1 MDSYKTNSH
10 YRIYLDKT
18 FNLAKTLVIKSEA
31 IADIM
36 NNRVK
41 LLTGNPESVDP
52 YDPSTWRYYLNICG
66 EYHSQD
72 LFELRGKLKII
83 SVDTLEEIE
92 FTKENLISHKAT
104 RKAYQYGTRKY
115 EELVV
120 KYPKYEMLILGILY
134 PANMDEAI
142 NAPDGKILS
151 YPPNLV
157 EVNEYSFIDD
167 LQRWIDGYRLRWTN
181 RAYSLTDT
189 YYDITN
195 LSVMYLHLIPAIL
208 NIRLQKCKTNE
219 AHSYHVRQF
228 LASHGFLDNYLD
240 VLTLK
245 QSLRF
250 YRNICYI
257 ERNIGKMSTFDWL
270 TRNVMTERNLPLSEY
285 NMYHNTETM
294 DKDIYPTP
302 FFKKKGINNL
312 EYITSDDDK
321 TVAELLDTEI
331 PLARGNDSFRKDNDV
346 EIYDKFKTSI
356 SNKVRTKVLESK
368 AIDFSNAQHFRHIDV
383 LHDMWLDWADRKLY
397 RAMITFENIKSGERT
412 HLNAKD
418 AFYLYWYCFQRSIG
432 YEPKYL
438 PTLIVGRVPRT
449 PMPSREDV
457 FSIVPN
463 EPRIVNE
470 PRAVEQKYYDE
481 ITDIMPA
488 EEVMIST
495 EDFYNKATE
504 LHRVMNLQHGLA
516 TLEEELNRRAYKEA
530 MNARLYQMRYIHP
543 ESSEITYESWLEDKS
558 IHFKNMTKHNWNDA
572 AISLMKTSTG
582 LDLDTTIS
590 LRALQRAMVRLM
602 KQLSSYSVQ
611 YIREIN
617 ESDLIIFENP
627 DLRTTNPFTY
637 SATNLTFRNGLE
649 VLDVKTSSGA
659 NIDISEKDGE
669 DHLRLE
675 LNTYS
680 SSNIKLKDG
689 LNAWIYGH
697 NGSNLLLR
705 SGIDAY
711 VEVEDF
717 DNRRGHIPVPGI
729 SSFAKQPLMKQL
741 QLTDIEGRD
750 YYYDDGC
757 NKVHTQ
763 EPDDWYLNR
772 DLQGFDYPI
781 KIEAQIP
788 DLDGFYDSDKPE
800 RDIKDL
806 YGFDYLVK
814 SLTDIP
820 SLTGFDYPEK
830 PHDDLMDLSGFDYEY
845 KPSRDI
851 KDLQGFD
858 YHTED
863 SVVIKDLVGFE
874 YGLKPSR
881 NIQDLAGFD
890 YPNEPYISDL
900 KGFDYPDNNKPLV
913 GISNLKGF
921 SYPEKPIRDIADLV
935 GFKD

>member
-1 MDSYKTNSH
+1 MDDLKTNPY
-10 YRIYLDKT
+10 YRIYLEKT

-31 IADIM
+31 MADIM
-36 NNRVK
+36 NNRVR

-72 LFELRGKLKII
+72 LFELKGKLKII

-92 FTKENLISHKAT
+92 FTRENLVSHKAT

-115 EELVV
+115 EELIV

-134 PANMDEAI
+134 PADMNEAI
-142 NAPDGKILS
+142 HSKDGKILS

-181 RAYSLTDT
+181 RTYGVSDS

-195 LSVMYLHLIPAIL
+195 LSVMYINLVPAIL

-219 AHSYHVRQF
+219 AHSFHVRQF

-270 TRNVMTERNLPLSEY
+270 TKNVMTERNLPLSEY
-285 NMYHNTETM
+285 NMYHRTETM
-294 DKDIYPTP
+294 GETIYPEV
-302 FFKKKGINNL
+302 FFRKTGINNL

-321 TVAELLDTEI
+321 NLSELLDTEI
-331 PLARGNDSFRKDNDV
+331 PLARGNDSFRKDN
-346 EIYDKFKTSI
+346 EEEMHDKFKTSI

-368 AIDFSNAQHFRHIDV
+368 AIDFSNAQRFRHIDV
-383 LHDMWLDWADRKLY
+383 LHDLWLDWADRGIY
-397 RAMITFENIKSGERT
+397 RAMVTFENIKTGERV

-418 AFYLYWYCFQRSIG
+418 AFYLYWYCFQRANG
-432 YEPKYL
+432 FEPKYL

-457 FSIVPN
+457 FSIVPK

-481 ITDIMPA
+481 ITNIMPP

-495 EDFYNKATE
+495 EDFYNKATN

-516 TLEEELNRRAYKEA
+516 TLEEEVNRRAYKEA

-543 ESSEITYESWLEDKS
+543 PREDITYESWLEDKS
-558 IHFKNMTKHNWNDA
+558 ITFKNMTKHNWNDA

-602 KQLSSYSVQ
+602 KQLSSYAVQ

-617 ESDLIIFENP
+617 ENDLIIFENT

-637 SATNLTFRNGLE
+637 SGANLTFRNGLE
-649 VLDVKTSSGA
+649 ILDIKTASGT
-659 NIDISEKDGE
+659 NIDISEKDGV

-675 LNTYS
+675 LSTYS
-680 SSNIKLKDG
+680 ASNVKLKDG
-689 LNAWIYGH
+689 INAWIHGH
-697 NGSNLLLR
+697 NGTNLFFR
-705 SGIDAY
+705 GGIDAY
-711 VEVEDF
+711 IEVDDF
-717 DNRRGHIPVPGI
+717 DNRRGIVPVAGVDT
-729 SSFAKQPLMKQL
+729 FAKAPLMKQM
-741 QLTDIEGRD
+741 QIIDASGRD
-750 YYYDDGC
+750 YHYENNCDKLY
-757 NKVHTQ
+757 TQ
-763 EPDDWYLNR
+763 EPDDWYINR
-772 DLQGFDYPI
+772 DLIGFDYPSRVDTTLN
-781 KIEAQIP
+781 
-788 DLDGFYDSDKPE
+788 DLNGFYDSQKPE
-800 RDIKDL
+800 VNLRDL
-806 YGFDYLVK
+806 YGFDYKRMDRKEINDLNGFVYNDK
-814 SLTDIP
+814 P
-820 SLTGFDYPEK
+820 SAELRDLDGFKYDTTGFTPINDLHGFDYQLDEGVQLADLDGFKDKVK
-830 PHDDLMDLSGFDYEY
+830 PLRNLYDLNGFYYET
-845 KPSRDI
+845 S
-851 KDLQGFD
+851 
-858 YHTED
+858 
-863 SVVIKDLVGFE
+863 
-874 YGLKPSR
+874 
-881 NIQDLAGFD
+881 
-890 YPNEPYISDL
+890 
-900 KGFDYPDNNKPLV
+900 NKPIDNLNNLDGFHNLT
-913 GISNLKGF
+913 GIKNLDGF
-921 SYPEKPIRDIADLV
+921 NFTPKPIRQINNLV
-935 GFKD
+935 GFKII